1 MLLQKKE
8 NFWLGDAFA
17 SGGSN
22 GFGHKDL
29 GITARGAMVST
40 QRFFIEEG
48 IDIHKEEISVVG
60 IGSMSGD
67 VFGNGMMESEKFKL
81 LAAISQREIFIDPKP
96 DIEKSYMEKKKT
108 F

>member
-1 MLLQKKE
+1 MSDVANGIAKE
-8 NFWLGDAFA
+8 RNFWLGDAFA

-40 QRFFIEEG
+40 TRFFIEEG
-48 IDIHKEEISVVG
+48 IDIHNDEISVVG

-67 VFGNGMMESEKFKL
+67 VFGNGMLESEKFKL
-81 LAAISQREIFIDPKP
+81 VAAISQKRDF
-96 DIEKSYMEKKKT
+96 Y
-108 F
+108 